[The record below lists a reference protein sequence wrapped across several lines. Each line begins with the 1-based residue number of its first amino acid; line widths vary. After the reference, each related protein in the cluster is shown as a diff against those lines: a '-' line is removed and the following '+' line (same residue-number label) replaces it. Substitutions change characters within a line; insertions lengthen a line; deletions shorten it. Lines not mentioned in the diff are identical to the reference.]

1 VQVIVVVIVIGTV
14 EGENNIFSYFLFPKF
29 KDKATHNFR
38 FEKRLTFQRASTI
51 WKQVQVIAGKVIGT
65 VEGENNLF
73 PFSFFQSNW
82 LG

>member
-1 VQVIVVVIVIGTV
+1 M
-14 EGENNIFSYFLFPKF
+14 
-29 KDKATHNFR
+29 
-38 FEKRLTFQRASTI
+38 FQRASTI